1 MSDLEKAAQCALS
14 VLLELDESEMAR
26 LRGKADIAIA
36 DLRKALGHEFEV
48 RLPIENQVTLLND
61 RLSRPQGCLK

>member
-1 MSDLEKAAQCALS
+1 MSDLKKAAQSALN

-26 LRGKADIAIA
+26 LRGRADTAIA

-48 RLPIENQVTLLND
+48 RLPIENQVIVLND
-61 RLSRPQGCLK
+61 RLSRQQGCLK